1 MSKHQQFWNKE
12 YRTGAHLQLSDE
24 PAEDLMK
31 FTRWVERQEGRR
43 QLNVT
48 GRVLDLGCGNGR
60 NLIYLAQTYGV
71 RGVGYDISNE
81 AIKQAIAASH
91 DMPIEYK
98 VRSIDIPLDLP
109 DKSVNLVLDMMT
121 SHFLKGSERES
132 LLQETL
138 RVLRPGGWLFL
149 KTFLAD
155 EDLHVAEL
163 LKTAPADEPG
173 AYIHP
178 KMGVYEYVY
187 SEVAL
192 LDFFAPHFQVH
203 KLERSF
209 KHIKD
214 GRAFKRR
221 TISAYLQ
228 KPF

>member
-1 MSKHQQFWNKE
+1 MSKHKHFWNKE
-12 YRTGAHLQLSDE
+12 YRNATHLQLSDE

-31 FTRWVERQEGRR
+31 FGRFVERHEGRR

-48 GRVLDLGCGNGR
+48 GRALDLGCGNGR
-60 NLIYLAQTYGV
+60 NLIFLARHYGT
-71 RGVGYDISNE
+71 RGVGYDISSE
-81 AIKQAIAASH
+81 GIKQAVAASV
-91 DMPIEYK
+91 DLPIVYS
-98 VRSIDIPLDLP
+98 VRSIELPIDLP
-109 DKSVNLVLDMMT
+109 DNSVNVVLDMMT
-121 SHFLKGSERES
+121 SHFLKKEGREK
-132 LLQETL
+132 LLKEIL

-163 LKTAPADEPG
+163 LKTVPADEPG

-187 SEVAL
+187 TEAEL
-192 LDFFAPHFQVH
+192 QEFFSPHFEIH

-209 KHIKD
+209 KHMKD

-221 TISAYLQ
+221 TIAAYLQ
-228 KPF
+228 KPI

>member
-24 PAEDLMK
+24 PAEDLIK
-31 FTRWVERQEGRR
+31 FCRWVERAEGRR

-60 NLIYLAQTYGV
+60 NLIYLAQTYGI
-71 RGVGYDISNE
+71 RGVGYDISDV
-81 AIKQAIAASH
+81 AIRQAIAASV
-91 DMPIEYK
+91 DMPIQYA
-98 VRSIDIPLDLP
+98 VRSIDKPIELP
-109 DKSVNLVLDMMT
+109 DSSVNVVLDMMT
-121 SHFLKGSERES
+121 SHFLKAADRSV

-173 AYIHP
+173 AYVHP

-187 SEVAL
+187 TEAAL
-192 LDFFAPHFQVH
+192 EDFFSPHFEIQ

-209 KHIKD
+209 KHMKD

-221 TISAYLQ
+221 TIAGYMQ
-228 KPF
+228 KPV